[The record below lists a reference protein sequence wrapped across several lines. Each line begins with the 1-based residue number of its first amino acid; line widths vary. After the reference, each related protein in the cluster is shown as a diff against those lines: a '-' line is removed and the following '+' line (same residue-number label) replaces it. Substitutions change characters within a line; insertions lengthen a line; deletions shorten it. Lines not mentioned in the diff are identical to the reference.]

1 MKRQV
6 SLITKDLIYLE
17 ERRKVITGLKREQLE
32 CMGHIVLLLSKG
44 ISVYPKVTQNR
55 TFRMLGWGLKARQI
69 QAQIN
74 AVKAQPIKRGRPLLL
89 VGSKIFDE
97 QKCEPMFPQG
107 GLSIVGG
114 RELIINKTTK

>member
-6 SLITKDLIYLE
+6 SLITKDLIHIE
-17 ERRKVITGLKREQLE
+17 EKRKVIADLKREQLE
-32 CMGHIVLLLSKG
+32 CLGKIVILASKG
-44 ISVYPKVTQNR
+44 SSIYPKVTMNR

-107 GLSIVGG
+107 GLPIIGG
-114 RELIINKTTK
+114 GEIILTNK